1 MKQVSR
7 HCTTWLWIATLCIPS
22 MLWANPINENAN
34 QTLRSIV
41 PAAPQVN
48 SKAYIL
54 TEANSDQVLAEKNAD
69 EVMPPASL
77 TKVMTMYV
85 ASEALQNGQIS
96 LTDKVHISNKAW
108 KAEGARMFVKP
119 GTDVEIQT
127 LINGIVIASGNDA
140 TIALAEHIAGSED
153 SFAEMMNITA
163 KRLGMEHSHFMN
175 ATGLPNKDHYTTAR
189 DLSILAK
196 AVINDFPEEYHI
208 YKQKWIE
215 YNHIKQPN
223 RNRLLWRNNKVDG
236 IKTGH
241 TEEAGYCLIAAAK
254 DESMRLIN
262 VQLGAP
268 SDSARTNNTQA
279 ILTWGMRFYET
290 KLLHSVLN
298 KVTKVRVWGGSYKYT
313 PVGVEKDLY
322 VTIPKGQSNAVKL
335 DSHIEATT
343 NAPLKKDQAFG
354 SLDVKL
360 GDQVLATRPLVT
372 LADNVTGSMWQ
383 RASDKVAA
391 LWYKFTA

>member
-1 MKQVSR
+1 MKTI
-7 HCTTWLWIATLCIPS
+7 HKPYIAWLWIIALCVPS
-22 MLWANPINENAN
+22 MLWANPNSTGGD
-34 QTLRSIV
+34 QVLRSIV

-54 TEANSDQVLAEKNAD
+54 VEANSDQVLAEKNAD
-69 EVMPPASL
+69 KVLPPASL
-77 TKVMTMYV
+77 TKVLTMYV
-85 ASEALQNGQIS
+85 ASEALQNGQIH

-119 GTDVEIQT
+119 GSDVAIQT

-140 TIALAEHIAGSED
+140 TIALAEHIAGSEA
-153 SFAEMMNITA
+153 SFADMMNITA
-163 KRLGMEHSHFMN
+163 KRLGMNHSHFVN
-175 ATGLPNKDHYTTAR
+175 ATGLPHKDHYTTAR
-189 DLSILAK
+189 DLSVLAK
-196 AVINDFPEEYHI
+196 AVIQDFPAEYHI

-241 TEEAGYCLIAAAK
+241 TEDAGYCLIAAAK

-290 KLLHSVLN
+290 KLIHSVLD
-298 KVTKVRVWGGSYKYT
+298 KVAKVRVWGGSYKYT
-313 PVGVEKDLY
+313 PLGLEQNLY
-322 VTIPKGQSNAVKL
+322 VTVPKGDSSAVKL
-335 DSHIEATT
+335 DPHISPTT

-360 GDQVLATRPLVT
+360 GEHVLASTPLVV
-372 LADNVTGSMWQ
+372 LADNSTGSLWQ
-383 RASDKVAA
+383 RATDKVAA
-391 LWYKFTA
+391 LWYTFTA